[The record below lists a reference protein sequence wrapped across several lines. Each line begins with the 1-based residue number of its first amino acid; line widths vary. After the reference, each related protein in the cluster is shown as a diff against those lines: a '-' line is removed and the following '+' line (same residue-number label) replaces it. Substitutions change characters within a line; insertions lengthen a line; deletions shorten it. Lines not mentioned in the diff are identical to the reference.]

1 MKLDILAFGAHP
13 DDVEL
18 GCSGTL
24 LKEIHHGRTAGII
37 DLTRGELGS
46 RGTAE
51 IRAAEAIAAARILGC
66 SIRENLG
73 LEDGFFEHDKS
84 SRIRVIEMIR
94 KYRPDVVLCNALD
107 DRHSDH
113 GRAGELVEAAAFL
126 SGLVKIETFHD
137 GELQQPWRPR
147 LVLHYM
153 QDRWIQPDIVVD
165 ITEFWDQRMASIQAH
180 RSQFFD
186 PESQEPSTYI
196 SSRNFFDSIEGR
208 AREVGRFAQFTY
220 GEGFSAKR
228 TIGVSSLL
236 DLW

>member
-24 LKEIHHGRTAGII
+24 LLEKQKGKTSGII

-46 RGTAE
+46 RGNAE
-51 IRAAEAIAAARILGC
+51 IRAKEAEDARIILGC
-66 SIRENLG
+66 AIRENLG

-84 SRIRVIEMIR
+84 SRLAVIETIR
-94 KYRPDVVLCNALD
+94 RYRPDIIICNAIH

-113 GRAGELVEAAAFL
+113 GRGSELVEAAAFL
-126 SGLVKIETFHD
+126 SGLIKIETFD
-137 GELQQPWRPR
+137 GGEMQQPWRPR
-147 LVLHYM
+147 LVLHYL

-165 ITEFWDQRMASIQAH
+165 ITSVWEARMESIKAH

-186 PESQEPSTYI
+186 PSSSEPQTYI
-196 SSRNFFDSIEGR
+196 SSKNFFDAIESR
-208 AREVGRFAQFTY
+208 AREIGRAAQFTY
-220 GEGFSAKR
+220 AEGFTCARVIGAKGI
-228 TIGVSSLL
+228 T
-236 DLW
+236 DLY

>member
-1 MKLDILAFGAHP
+1 MKLNILAFGAHP

-18 GCSGTL
+18 GCSGAIL
-24 LKEIHHGRTAGII
+24 NEISKGRTAGII

-46 RGTAE
+46 RGNAE
-51 IRAAEAIAAARILGC
+51 IREAEAIAAARILGC

-73 LEDGFFEHDKS
+73 LEDGFFEQDKLA
-84 SRIRVIEMIR
+84 RIRVIETIR
-94 KYRPDVVLCNALD
+94 KYRPDIVFCNAQD

-113 GRAGELVEAAAFL
+113 GRGSELVEAAAFL
-126 SGLVKIETFHD
+126 SGLIKIETFQD
-137 GELQQPWRPR
+137 DELQQPWRPR

-165 ITEFWDQRMASIQAH
+165 ITAFWEQRMESIKAH

-186 PESQEPSTYI
+186 PESNEPATYI
-196 SSRNFFDSIEGR
+196 SSRNFFDSIEAR

-228 TIGVSSLL
+228 TIGVRSVL
-236 DLW
+236 DLY